1 MLKEDFQEEIKENYN
16 FNDTKTNVIDIETSW
31 KKEKIIS
38 VSSTQTED
46 LSFKES
52 QFQTITTCNQQVQ
65 TVPEKLKSQNFLQD
79 YNRETMLKFL
89 SLVEPLISSQLMNN
103 IRSSA
108 FDGYTVNWEPE
119 IDEISCVHTLK
130 EKRREIDT
138 ICTDLTWNKS
148 GSVLGVAY
156 GRYDHESWCTHK
168 GDVIVWQ
175 TNDVDNP
182 ILAYSK
188 MEELSHEEPVSKVT
202 WIPGKK
208 HGDFDELMEKFLF
221 GVSKIKWHHLYQGTC
236 MSVTRENTSTFIVG
250 TESGFILK
258 CKTDSMCSFL
268 STRKKGD
275 VITGNPVTFIFST
288 KHSGPVQS
296 VVCSPFHRNL
306 FLSCGSDGQLRLYNL
321 LQQNRNSPVTKFQ
334 ASESQN
340 TSLTAIYF
348 NKKKPE
354 LFSTSDSTGEVKIW
368 RLSSLLFNFDNN
380 DLHFIDLLGSEI
392 S

>member
-168 GDVIVWQ
+168 GTLCTWNVAMKNVNTEIANFTTEVSSCLMCIAFHPEIPSIIAGGTFNGDVIVWQ

-208 HGDFDELMEKFLF
+208 HGDFD
-221 GVSKIKWHHLYQGTC
+221 
-236 MSVTRENTSTFIVG
+236 
-250 TESGFILK
+250 
-258 CKTDSMCSFL
+258 
-268 STRKKGD
+268 
-275 VITGNPVTFIFST
+275 
-288 KHSGPVQS
+288 
-296 VVCSPFHRNL
+296 
-306 FLSCGSDGQLRLYNL
+306 
-321 LQQNRNSPVTKFQ
+321 
-334 ASESQN
+334 
-340 TSLTAIYF
+340 
-348 NKKKPE
+348 
-354 LFSTSDSTGEVKIW
+354 
-368 RLSSLLFNFDNN
+368 
-380 DLHFIDLLGSEI
+380 
-392 S
+392 